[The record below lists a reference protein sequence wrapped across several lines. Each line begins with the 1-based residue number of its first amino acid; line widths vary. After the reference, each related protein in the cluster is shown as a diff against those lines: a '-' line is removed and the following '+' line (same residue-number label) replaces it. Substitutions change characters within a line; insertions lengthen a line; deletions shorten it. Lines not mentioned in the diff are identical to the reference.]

1 MMRVYIIKRKS
12 DGKIESVPRHL
23 HQAAKVLYGYG
34 DASFA
39 DGTPFTELAIEEKMA
54 KAASLEVNYAD
65 GTVLVLEHHAVE
77 G

>member
-1 MMRVYIIKRKS
+1 MMHVYIIKRKS

-34 DASFA
+34 EASFA
-39 DGTPFTELAIEEKMA
+39 DGTPFTEQAIEDKMA
-54 KAASLEVNYAD
+54 SAPSLEVQYDD